1 MYSTFLAN
9 FFSLRFLRYIFYF
22 YRSRTFF
29 PSSTLLSCVC
39 HAIRSF
45 SAQYVFLWFV
55 YRCYALCRSI
65 RNTTRKDKCMQFI
78 KCVSMCTIFHM
89 QALEK
94 ERNELKERNRDRKH
108 FEHWTLSH
116 WKRKTHKESAEL
128 NEWIGLYVF
137 YINFCVERFEVSDN
151 RRHTIWLHPQ
161 WFFHYS
167 FFFCFS
173 ILLLLL
179 CVFRAETLLHI
190 VVVIAS
196 FLLVFF
202 LSATRNKNIKKK
214 NSFRTETVAEHW
226 QQ

>member
-1 MYSTFLAN
+1 
-9 FFSLRFLRYIFYF
+9 
-22 YRSRTFF
+22 
-29 PSSTLLSCVC
+29 
-39 HAIRSF
+39 
-45 SAQYVFLWFV
+45 
-55 YRCYALCRSI
+55 
-65 RNTTRKDKCMQFI
+65 MQFI

-116 WKRKTHKESAEL
+116 WKRKTHKESAKL

-167 FFFCFS
+167 FYLLFIFVVAALRLPCRNVASHCCCYCF
-173 ILLLLL
+173 
-179 CVFRAETLLHI
+179 V
-190 VVVIAS
+190 S
-196 FLLVFF
+196 FGF
-202 LSATRNKNIKKK
+202 LFISDKEQKYFKKRIPFERRRWQNTDS
-214 NSFRTETVAEHW
+214 NSNTW
-226 QQ
+226 